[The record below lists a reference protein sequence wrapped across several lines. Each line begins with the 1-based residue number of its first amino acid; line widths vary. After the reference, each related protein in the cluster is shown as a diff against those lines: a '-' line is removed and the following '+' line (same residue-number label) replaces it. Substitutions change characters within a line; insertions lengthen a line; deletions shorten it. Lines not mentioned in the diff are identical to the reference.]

1 MTALFAALRTLVV
14 VSGFVWLWTV
24 VALWARQFDSVCGGA
39 LPAWTPPLGVAVV
52 VAGAPLALTCAV
64 LFAIRGK
71 GTPAPFDPPRTFV
84 ATGPYRLMRN
94 PMYVG
99 GWLTIVGV
107 ALLLRSPGIIA
118 LSLVALLFAHLFV
131 ILYEEPTLTATFG
144 AGYDRYRATVPRWI
158 PNGKLA
164 IRDPATW

>member
-1 MTALFAALRTLVV
+1 MTALFAALRTVVV

-24 VALWARQFDSVCGGA
+24 LALWARRFDSVFGGA
-39 LPAWTPPLGVAVV
+39 LPAWTPALGVAVV
-52 VAGAPLALTCAV
+52 AAGAPLALTCAA

-71 GTPAPFDPPRTFV
+71 GTPTPFDPPRTFV
-84 ATGPYRLMRN
+84 AAGPYRAMRN

-99 GWLTIVGV
+99 AWLTIVGV
-107 ALLLRSPGIIA
+107 ALLMRSAGIIA

-131 ILYEEPTLTATFG
+131 ILYEEPTLTAKFG
-144 AGYDRYRATVPRWI
+144 ASYARYRATVPRWI

-164 IRDPATW
+164 SS

>member
-1 MTALFAALRTLVV
+1 MTALFAALRTVV
-14 VSGFVWLWTV
+14 VASGFVWLWTV
-24 VALWARQFDSVCGGA
+24 AARWARQFDPLFGGA

-52 VAGAPLALTCAV
+52 AAGAPLALTCAL

-99 GWLTIVGV
+99 AWLTIVGV
-107 ALLLRSPGIIA
+107 ALLLRSTGILA
-118 LSLVALLFAHLFV
+118 MSLAALLCAHLFV
-131 ILYEEPTLTATFG
+131 ILYEEPTLTAKFG
-144 AGYDRYRATVPRWI
+144 ASYERYRATVPRWI
-158 PNGKLA
+158 PNGKSVA
-164 IRDPATW
+164 RAH